1 MNDGAALRA
10 PHRIKEVS
18 MFDSLFQDIRYGIR
32 ALVARPGFTLAAL
45 ITLAL
50 AIGANTLVFSL
61 IDGIYLSPLP
71 YREDAQLIDIENQ
84 YRNMG
89 LEATGASIPDYL
101 DRREMKSIV
110 ESTLFAGMDFNLA
123 IDGAPERAH
132 GIRAT
137 PSLFATL
144 GVVPALGRAFNDD
157 EAQTGA
163 DRVVVLGDSMW
174 RNRFNADPGIV
185 GRDIRLN
192 GESYH
197 VVGVM
202 PRGFMFPDRETA
214 LYVPFAFTPEQ
225 KADTQR
231 GFEFSTS
238 IARLAPGRTIA
249 DVKNEG
255 DLIVHRNL
263 DRLGSVGGDGTRFAT
278 FMKSAG
284 FTVNVRPLRT
294 LLAGDHTRML
304 VLLQLA
310 VGLVLLIA
318 CANIANLLLTRLSAR
333 QKELSVRTALGA
345 SRRRIARQ
353 LLIEA
358 VLLAL
363 AGAALGVVI
372 AFAGQKLVAMSGLL
386 PDWVA
391 LGLDLRVLAFTLAV
405 AVAAGLL
412 FGLVPVLSAG
422 LAKPQQVLRE
432 AGRLSGGGRGAR
444 ATRSSL
450 VVAQIALA
458 IALLASAGLLVRSFA
473 NVMQESPGFD
483 SHGVMTAAISLSP
496 QKYVDDAA
504 KANVIQRVLEST
516 RALPGVTAAGLIDER
531 PMSGSISG
539 SSYQINGVAT
549 DASPH
554 AFQRVVDDGY
564 FKAMSIPLIQ
574 GRTFETSDWTSKNK
588 VAVIDELFAKKRFP
602 NGDAV
607 GHVLNFDRPGVTDRE
622 YTIVGVVGTVKNGD
636 LGETV
641 SQETH
646 YFDYGQHPAD
656 TFTLVVRT
664 AGPPDALV
672 QPLRDAVHAIDPEQ
686 PLFDV
691 MTLDQR
697 VHLSLTGRRVPMQ
710 LIGLFAALALVLAAV
725 GIYGVLAFAVSQRT
739 GEFGVRMAIG
749 ADAGRI
755 RRQVLG
761 DGARLL
767 GFGLA
772 IGVVAAIVLGFVLRS
787 QLFGVGAVDV
797 PSLSVVVVVL
807 AATALIACWLPARR
821 AARAAPLDALRY
833 E

>member
-1 MNDGAALRA
+1 
-10 PHRIKEVS
+10 
-18 MFDSLFQDIRYGIR
+18 MFDSLNQDLRYGIR
-32 ALVARPGFTLAAL
+32 ALAARPGFTLAAL
-45 ITLAL
+45 LTLAL

-71 YREDAQLIDIENQ
+71 YRDDAELIDVENQ

-89 LEATGASIPDYL
+89 LDATGASIPDYF

-110 ESTLFAGMDFNLA
+110 ESALYTGMDFNLA
-123 IDGAPERAH
+123 VDGTPERAH

-144 GVVPALGRAFNDD
+144 GTAPALGRAFNED
-157 EAQTGA
+157 EAQPGA
-163 DRVVVLGDSMW
+163 DRVVVLGDPMW

-192 GESYH
+192 GESYR

-214 LYVPFAFTPEQ
+214 LYVPFAFTPAQ

-231 GFEFSTS
+231 GYEFSTS
-238 IARLAPGRTIA
+238 IARLAPGKTIA

-255 DLIVHRNL
+255 DLIIHRNL
-263 DRLGSVGGDGTRFAT
+263 DRLGSIGGDGTRFAT

-294 LLAGDHTRML
+294 LLAGDHSQML

-363 AGAALGVVI
+363 AGAALGIVV
-372 AFAGQKLVAMSGLL
+372 AFAGQQLVAMSGLL
-386 PDWVA
+386 PDWVT

-444 ATRSSL
+444 ATRSAL

-483 SHGVMTAAISLSP
+483 SRGVMTAAISLSP
-496 QKYVDDAA
+496 QKYPDDAA
-504 KANVIQRVLEST
+504 KANVIGRVLDAA

-531 PMSGSISG
+531 PMSGAISG
-539 SSYQINGVAT
+539 SSYRITGVQV

-554 AFQRVVDDGY
+554 AFQRIVDDSF

-574 GRTFETSDWTSKNK
+574 GRTFEPSDWTSPNK
-588 VAVIDELFAKKRFP
+588 VVVIDELFAKKRFP
-602 NGDAV
+602 NGDAL
-607 GHVLNFDRPGVTDRE
+607 GHVIDLDHPGVTGQQ

-641 SQETH
+641 SQET
-646 YFDYGQHPAD
+646 YYLNYGQHPAE
-656 TFTLVVRT
+656 TFALILRT
-664 AGPPDALV
+664 SGPPGALA
-672 QPLRDAVHAIDPEQ
+672 QPLRDAVRAIDPEQ
-686 PLFDV
+686 PLFDI

-725 GIYGVLAFAVSQRT
+725 GIYGVLAFAVAQRT

-787 QLFGVGAVDV
+787 QLFGIGAIDV
-797 PSLSVVVVVL
+797 PSLAIVVVVL
-807 AATALIACWLPARR
+807 AATALAACWLPARR

>member
-1 MNDGAALRA
+1 
-10 PHRIKEVS
+10 

-32 ALVARPGFTLAAL
+32 ALAVRPGFTLAAL
-45 ITLAL
+45 LTLAL

-71 YREDAQLIDIENQ
+71 YREDAQLIDLENQ

-89 LEATGASIPDYL
+89 LDATGASIPDYF

-110 ESTLFAGMDFNLA
+110 ESTLYAGMDFNLA

-144 GVVPALGRAFNDD
+144 GVAPALGRAFDDD
-157 EAQTGA
+157 EAQAGA
-163 DRVVVLGDSMW
+163 DRVVVLGDAMW

-214 LYVPFAFTPEQ
+214 LYVPFAITPEQ

-238 IARLAPGRTIA
+238 IARLAPRRTIA
-249 DVKNEG
+249 DARKEAE
-255 DLIVHRNL
+255 LIIHRNL

-386 PDWVA
+386 PDWVM

-422 LAKPQQVLRE
+422 LAKPQQVLR
-432 AGRLSGGGRGAR
+432 
-444 ATRSSL
+444 
-450 VVAQIALA
+450 
-458 IALLASAGLLVRSFA
+458 
-473 NVMQESPGFD
+473 
-483 SHGVMTAAISLSP
+483 
-496 QKYVDDAA
+496 
-504 KANVIQRVLEST
+504 
-516 RALPGVTAAGLIDER
+516 
-531 PMSGSISG
+531 
-539 SSYQINGVAT
+539 
-549 DASPH
+549 
-554 AFQRVVDDGY
+554 
-564 FKAMSIPLIQ
+564 
-574 GRTFETSDWTSKNK
+574 
-588 VAVIDELFAKKRFP
+588 
-602 NGDAV
+602 
-607 GHVLNFDRPGVTDRE
+607 
-622 YTIVGVVGTVKNGD
+622 
-636 LGETV
+636 
-641 SQETH
+641 
-646 YFDYGQHPAD
+646 
-656 TFTLVVRT
+656 
-664 AGPPDALV
+664 
-672 QPLRDAVHAIDPEQ
+672 
-686 PLFDV
+686 
-691 MTLDQR
+691 
-697 VHLSLTGRRVPMQ
+697 
-710 LIGLFAALALVLAAV
+710 
-725 GIYGVLAFAVSQRT
+725 
-739 GEFGVRMAIG
+739 
-749 ADAGRI
+749 
-755 RRQVLG
+755 
-761 DGARLL
+761 
-767 GFGLA
+767 
-772 IGVVAAIVLGFVLRS
+772 
-787 QLFGVGAVDV
+787 
-797 PSLSVVVVVL
+797 
-807 AATALIACWLPARR
+807 
-821 AARAAPLDALRY
+821 
-833 E
+833 